1 MASHPNIIGKITA
14 LTGQATAT
22 LNGVSRVLH
31 VGDPVYEGEVV
42 VTATGGYVQIAFNS
56 GEDFLVRANETVTLD
71 PTVFGVEVPSG
82 QDAALTDSAKATEE
96 LAKVI
101 AGNGSL
107 DSLFEETA
115 FGFSP
120 GGAQEGHSFVQLLRI
135 SEAVGATSYDSAPN
149 MPRRWAENC
158 PAAWSMRRPKRWM
171 TGRRPTRIRR

>member
-82 QDAALTDSAKATEE
+82 QDAALTDSAKATDE
-96 LAKVI
+96 LARVI

-120 GGAQEGHSFVQLLRI
+120 EQHPTI
-135 SEAVGATSYDSAPN
+135 SAPN
-149 MPRRWAENC
+149 IPRRWPQNC
-158 PAAWSMRRPKRWM
+158 PAAWSTRRPKQWM
-171 TGRRPTRIRR
+171 TGRRPTRIRP